1 MKNIVKEMSFFVDN
15 SNINAICL
23 NKSKSHLDRKGTYHL
38 ANNFRKYVFNIE
50 WNIYDSVNRE
60 KSLECI
66 CTSTMFKATDNNSKT
81 ASRLNCSKNLNIN
94 CIWNNF
100 DSARVPLL
108 NYVNIFIAAETNI
121 NESFLLLSLQL
132 MDLIKLWG

>member
-1 MKNIVKEMSFFVDN
+1 MSFFVDN

-23 NKSKSHLDRKGTYHL
+23 NKSKLHLDRKGIYHL

-60 KSLECI
+60 KSLECF
-66 CTSTMFKATDNNSKT
+66 CTSTMFRATDNNSKT
-81 ASRLNCSKNLNIN
+81 ALRSNCSKNLNIN

-121 NESFLLLSLQL
+121 SESFLLLSLQL